1 MEQSSREMADLSL
14 IEHAHGNRHAP
25 SISLSSGKRIS
36 GRRPLQPMTSVVGTL
51 RRMRVWCVS
60 NQGDRVDPSRQLDQR
75 SWFIRRVKRH
85 WYWART
91 QGFGRLIEEDELDPR
106 DRFRRASDKRRWRKA
121 HADVAP
127 ARPVY
132 VVGVQRSGTN
142 LVVRHLRD
150 YPAVEAHNENSRA
163 AFDRFQLKPDATI
176 SDLIRRSRH
185 QFIVLKPLCDSHRT
199 DDLLDGIESDTDAR
213 AIWVYRSFDARAR
226 SAVAKFGS
234 SNRDV
239 LAAGA
244 AGAWDQT
251 WQLSGV
257 SPANRAFVE
266 SLDFTSMSA
275 ESGAALFWYLRNS
288 LFFDLG
294 LDQRDDVFLVSYDR
308 LVANPDSG
316 FASIDRFLE
325 LEDADPLESEEI
337 RSLKQAAPLEI
348 DPSVRQRCEALQ
360 QRLDEAAT
368 AQQLIP
374 PSSTDPTG
382 DQT

>member
-1 MEQSSREMADLSL
+1 M
-14 IEHAHGNRHAP
+14 
-25 SISLSSGKRIS
+25 
-36 GRRPLQPMTSVVGTL
+36 
-51 RRMRVWCVS
+51 
-60 NQGDRVDPSRQLDQR
+60 
-75 SWFIRRVKRH
+75 
-85 WYWART
+85 
-91 QGFGRLIEEDELDPR
+91 
-106 DRFRRASDKRRWRKA
+106 
-121 HADVAP
+121 
-127 ARPVY
+127 
-132 VVGVQRSGTN
+132 
-142 LVVRHLRD
+142 
-150 YPAVEAHNENSRA
+150 
-163 AFDRFQLKPDATI
+163 KPDATI

-360 QRLDEAAT
+360 QRLDGAAT